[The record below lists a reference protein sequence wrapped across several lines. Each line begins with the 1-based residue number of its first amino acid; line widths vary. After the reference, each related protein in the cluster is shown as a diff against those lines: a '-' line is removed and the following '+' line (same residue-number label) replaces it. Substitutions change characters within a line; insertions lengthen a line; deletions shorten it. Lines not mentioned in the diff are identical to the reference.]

1 MKLQQCYLPPFAFW
15 NEQQLV
21 LENECLYVTKVGLV
35 LLHDLLHVQAV
46 KPMTFPVS
54 HRIHYLFLEKGHIL
68 LLP

>member
-1 MKLQQCYLPPFAFW
+1 MELQQCYLPPFAFW

-46 KPMTFPVS
+46 KPMTFPGS
-54 HRIHYLFLEKGHIL
+54 
-68 LLP
+68 